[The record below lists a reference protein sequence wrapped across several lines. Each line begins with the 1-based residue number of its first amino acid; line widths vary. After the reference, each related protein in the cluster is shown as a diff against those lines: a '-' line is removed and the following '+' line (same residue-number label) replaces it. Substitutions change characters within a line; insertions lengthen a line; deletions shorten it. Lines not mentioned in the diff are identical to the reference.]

1 MYGKI
6 ALGVLALGAVVL
18 MGVVHDNNM
27 YWYEL
32 DFNYAGGPGGKHTI
46 KRGLWTHN
54 SIAPASNKDVKGP
67 LLGNSDKSFCNDDAV
82 GVTGGNCCDHFR
94 ETQVSLNISCKQ

>member
-1 MYGKI
+1 MFGKI

-32 DFNYAGGPGGKHTI
+32 DFNYAGPGDVHM

-54 SIAPASNKDVKGP
+54 TIGSLGNVNVKGP
-67 LLGNSDKSFCNDDAV
+67 LLGNSDKSFCHDDAV
-82 GVTGGNCCDHFR
+82 DVTGGNCCDHFR
-94 ETQVSLNISCKQ
+94 ETQVSVKIFL

>member
-32 DFNYAGGPGGKHTI
+32 NFNYAPGIKQTV

-54 SIAPASNKDVKGP
+54 TISSSGNTNVKGP

-94 ETQVSLNISCKQ
+94 ETQVSVNIFL

>member
-32 DFNYAGGPGGKHTI
+32 NFNYAPGVKQTI
-46 KRGLWTHN
+46 KRGLWTYHT
-54 SIAPASNKDVKGP
+54 IALIYYKTDLKGP

-82 GVTGGNCCDHFR
+82 DESGGNCCDHFR
-94 ETQVSLNISCKQ
+94 ETQVSVNIFL